1 MKELTRITKRLAD
14 FRVEF
19 VIAGGLGTLIHGSAQ
34 MTRDVDV
41 ACRMDP
47 DNLLRLFEALES
59 FGPVH
64 RMTPQRLPF
73 TRVQAEQGGLN
84 NLYLSTDWGQLDCL
98 GEIKG
103 IGGYVECF
111 ARSETLDLDGCE
123 IRVLTLDALIEAK
136 RAMGRPRDLHAV
148 LELEAI
154 RERQRGMVYKSNMQS
169 P

>member
-1 MKELTRITKRLAD
+1 MPTLLLVKELTRITQRLAE

-19 VIAGGLGTLIHGSAQ
+19 VIAGGLGTLMHGSAL

-41 ACRMDP
+41 ACRMEP
-47 DNLLRLFEALES
+47 DNLTKVFEA
-59 FGPVH
+59 FATFHPVH
-64 RMTPQRLPF
+64 RMTPEKLPF
-73 TRVQAEQGGLN
+73 TREQAERGGLK

-103 IGGYVECF
+103 IGGYPDCL
-111 ARSETLDLDGCE
+111 AQSESLVIDGE
-123 IRVLTLDALIEAK
+123 SVRVLTLDALITAK

-154 RERQRGMVYKSNMQS
+154 REKLRGLQ
-169 P
+169 

>member
-1 MKELTRITKRLAD
+1 MQGLKDLICRLQSGG
-14 FRVEF
+14 VEF
-19 VIAGGLGTLIHGSAQ
+19 VLAGGFGVITHGSALL
-34 MTRDVDV
+34 TRDVDV
-41 ACRMDP
+41 ACRMEP
-47 DNLLRLFEALES
+47 DNLIRLFEALES
-59 FGPVH
+59 LRPVH

-73 TRVQAEQGGLN
+73 TRGQAEQGGLN

-103 IGGYVECF
+103 IGGYAECF
-111 ARSETLDLDGCE
+111 SRSEALDLDGCE

-154 RERQRGMVYKSNMQS
+154 RERLRL
-169 P
+169 

>member
-1 MKELTRITKRLAD
+1 MEGLKDLVVHLHRGGVD
-14 FRVEF
+14 F
-19 VIAGGLGTLIHGSAQ
+19 VIAGGFGVVTQGSSLV
-34 MTRDVDV
+34 TRDVDV

-47 DNLLRLFEALES
+47 DNLVKIFHVFRALH
-59 FGPVH
+59 PVH

-73 TRVQAEQGGLN
+73 TLDQAEKGGLR

-103 IGGYVECF
+103 LGGYAECL
-111 ARSETLDLDGCE
+111 AQSEEIDLDGSPV
-123 IRVLTLDALIEAK
+123 RVLTLDALITAK

-154 RERQRGMVYKSNMQS
+154 REKLRG
-169 P
+169 PRC

>member
-1 MKELTRITKRLAD
+1 MKGLKDLVCRLHSGG
-14 FRVEF
+14 VEF
-19 VIAGGLGTLIHGSAQ
+19 VLAGGFGVMAHGSAL

-41 ACRMDP
+41 ACRMEP

-59 FGPVH
+59 LRPVH
-64 RMTPQRLPF
+64 RMTPKRLPF
-73 TRVQAEQGGLN
+73 TRGQAEQGGLE

-103 IGGYVECF
+103 IGGYAECF
-111 ARSETLDLDGCE
+111 ARSEALDLDGCE
-123 IRVLTLDALIEAK
+123 IRVLTLEALIEAK

-154 RERQRGMVYKSNMQS
+154 RERLRG
-169 P
+169 

>member
-1 MKELTRITKRLAD
+1 MQGLKDLVWRLQSGG
-14 FRVEF
+14 VEF
-19 VIAGGLGTLIHGSAQ
+19 VLVGGFGVITHGSAL

-41 ACRMDP
+41 ACRMEP
-47 DNLLRLFEALES
+47 DNLQRLFVSLES
-59 FGPVH
+59 LRPVH
-64 RMTPQRLPF
+64 RMTPQRVPF
-73 TRVQAEQGGLN
+73 TREQAEQGGLN

-103 IGGYVECF
+103 IGGYAECF
-111 ARSETLDLDGCE
+111 ARSEALDLDGCE

-154 RERQRGMVYKSNMQS
+154 RERLRAGL
-169 P
+169 

>member
-1 MKELTRITKRLAD
+1 MQGLKDLICRLQSGG
-14 FRVEF
+14 VEF
-19 VIAGGLGTLIHGSAQ
+19 VLAGGFGVITHGSALL
-34 MTRDVDV
+34 TRDVDV
-41 ACRMDP
+41 ACRMEP
-47 DNLLRLFEALES
+47 DNLIRLFEALES
-59 FGPVH
+59 LRPVH

-73 TRVQAEQGGLN
+73 TRGQAEQGGLN

-103 IGGYVECF
+103 IGGYAECF
-111 ARSETLDLDGCE
+111 SRSEALDLDGCE

-154 RERQRGMVYKSNMQS
+154 RERLRSGL
-169 P
+169 

>member
-1 MKELTRITKRLAD
+1 MA
-14 FRVEF
+14 
-19 VIAGGLGTLIHGSAQ
+19 HGSAL
-34 MTRDVDV
+34 MTRDVDI
-41 ACRMDP
+41 ACRMEP

-59 FGPVH
+59 LRPVH

-73 TRVQAEQGGLN
+73 TRGQAEQGGLK
-84 NLYLSTDWGQLDCL
+84 NLYLATDWGQLDCL

-103 IGGYVECF
+103 IGGYAECF
-111 ARSETLDLDGCE
+111 AHSEAVDLEGCE

-154 RERQRGMVYKSNMQS
+154 RERSGGNRLYKTSMQS

>member
-1 MKELTRITKRLAD
+1 MQGLKDLVCRLQSGG
-14 FRVEF
+14 VEF
-19 VIAGGLGTLIHGSAQ
+19 VLVGGFGVITHGSAL

-41 ACRMDP
+41 ACRMEL
-47 DNLLRLFEALES
+47 DNLHRLFDSLES
-59 FGPVH
+59 LRPVH
-64 RMTPQRLPF
+64 RMTPQRVPF
-73 TRVQAEQGGLN
+73 TREQAEQGGLN

-103 IGGYVECF
+103 IGGYAECF
-111 ARSETLDLDGCE
+111 ARSEALDLDGCE

-154 RERQRGMVYKSNMQS
+154 RERLRAGL
-169 P
+169 

>member
-1 MKELTRITKRLAD
+1 MQGLKDLVCRLQTGG
-14 FRVEF
+14 VEF
-19 VIAGGLGTLIHGSAQ
+19 VLAGGFGVITHGSAL

-41 ACRMDP
+41 ACRMKP
-47 DNLLRLFEALES
+47 DNLLRLFDALES
-59 FGPVH
+59 LRPVH

-73 TRVQAEQGGLN
+73 MREQAEQGGLN

-103 IGGYVECF
+103 IGGYAECF
-111 ARSETLDLDGCE
+111 ARSEALDLDGCE

-154 RERQRGMVYKSNMQS
+154 RERRRL
-169 P
+169 